1 MFECPFDFDH
11 FSKSID
17 SNIARDREIDYNCR
31 NKQLLYFL
39 GLGAYTLALTVRKL
53 VTQAPVIHSVLK
65 LNLIFRPL
73 TFLNYNN
80 YIYTSYN
87 TTIPFSYS
95 SITVRMSSSTQSVVP
110 ILALLARPTT
120 TMTAL
125 ATKPSLR
132 TPQV

>member
-1 MFECPFDFDH
+1 MFKCPFDFDH

-17 SNIARDREIDYNCR
+17 SNIARDQGIDYNYR

-39 GLGAYTLALTVRKL
+39 GLGTYTLALTVYKL

-95 SITVRMSSSTQSVVP
+95 LITVRMSSSTQLVVL
-110 ILALLARPTT
+110 ILALLACPTT

-125 ATKPSLR
+125 ATKPSL
-132 TPQV
+132 